1 MPYHNKDRTH
11 YLGKSKHHTFYTST
25 RSPVTDEYKA
35 GAQFTGK
42 IRKVVVDLVG
52 EKHHDPEAE
61 AKVAM
66 MRQ

>member
-1 MPYHNKDRTH
+1 MPYHNKDRTQ

-35 GAQFTGK
+35 GAQFTG
-42 IRKVVVDLVG
+42 LVG

-61 AKVAM
+61 AKVANK
-66 MRQ
+66 Q

>member
-11 YLGKSKHHTFYTST
+11 HLSKCKHHTFFTST
-25 RSPVTDEYKA
+25 RSAVTDEYKA

-66 MRQ
+66 KQQ